1 MAAKTNEIKE
11 LSPAKSEVNRLIS
24 DAMKALKEYEE
35 YDQEKIDY
43 FVVKCSVTLWIN
55 TMNWLVLSVLSSIQL
70 KKVLRLMLTPATSWV
85 KKLVSP
91 WPLKIRRIAKKRDG
105 WKMLKNWH
113 ILHTEI
119 SVHLPI
125 HVSND

>member
-11 LSPAKSEVNRLIS
+11 LSPAKLEVNRLIS

-55 TMNWLVLSVLSSIQL
+55 TVNWLVLSVLSSIQL

-85 KKLVSP
+85 RKLVSP
-91 WPLKIRRIAKKRDG
+91 WPLKIRRTAKKRDG
-105 WKMLKNWH
+105 WKMLKNWY

-125 HVSND
+125 HAFQ

>member
-11 LSPAKSEVNRLIS
+11 LSPAKLEVNRLIS

-55 TMNWLVLSVLSSIQL
+55 TVNLLVLSVLSSIQL

-85 KKLVSP
+85 RKLVSP
-91 WPLKIRRIAKKRDG
+91 WPLKIRRTAKKRDG
-105 WKMLKNWH
+105 WKMLKNWY

-125 HVSND
+125 HALQ

>member
-11 LSPAKSEVNRLIS
+11 LSPAKLEVNRLIS

-55 TMNWLVLSVLSSIQL
+55 TVNLLVLSVLSSIQL

-91 WPLKIRRIAKKRDG
+91 WPLKIRRTAKKRDG
-105 WKMLKNWH
+105 WKMLKNCH
-113 ILHTEI
+113 ILHTKI

-125 HVSND
+125 HAFQ

>member
-11 LSPAKSEVNRLIS
+11 LSPAKLEVNRLIS

-55 TMNWLVLSVLSSIQL
+55 TVNWLVLSVLSSIQL
-70 KKVLRLMLTPATSWV
+70 KKVLRLMLMPATNWV
-85 KKLVSP
+85 RKLVLP
-91 WPLKIRRIAKKRDG
+91 WPLKIRRTVKKPSG
-105 WKMLKNWH
+105 WKTLKNWH
-113 ILHTEI
+113 ILHTKI
-119 SVHLPI
+119 NVHLPT
-125 HVSND
+125 HVFQ

>member
-1 MAAKTNEIKE
+1 MAAKTNEVKE
-11 LSPAKSEVNRLIS
+11 LSPAKLEVNGLVN
-24 DAMKALKEYEE
+24 DVMETLKEYEE

-43 FVVKCSVTLWIN
+43 FVAKCSVTLCVN
-55 TMNWLVLSVLSSIQL
+55 TVNWLVLSVLSSIRL
-70 KKVLRLMLTPATSWV
+70 KKVLKLMPTPATSWIR
-85 KKLVSP
+85 KLVSP
-91 WPLKIRRIAKKRDG
+91 WPLKIRRTVKKRDG

>member
-11 LSPAKSEVNRLIS
+11 LSPAKLEVNRLIS
-24 DAMKALKEYEE
+24 NAMKALKEYEE

-55 TMNWLVLSVLSSIQL
+55 TVNWLVLSVLSSIQL

-85 KKLVSP
+85 RKLVSP
-91 WPLKIRRIAKKRDG
+91 WPLKIRRTAKKRDG

>member
-11 LSPAKSEVNRLIS
+11 LSPAKLEVNRLIS
-24 DAMKALKEYEE
+24 NAMKALKEYEE

-55 TMNWLVLSVLSSIQL
+55 TVNLLVLSVLSSIQL

-85 KKLVSP
+85 RKLVSP
-91 WPLKIRRIAKKRDG
+91 WPLKIRRTVKKRDR

-113 ILHTEI
+113 ILHTKI

-125 HVSND
+125 HAFQ

>member
-11 LSPAKSEVNRLIS
+11 LSPAKLEVNRLIS

-55 TMNWLVLSVLSSIQL
+55 TVNWLVLSVLSSIQL

-85 KKLVSP
+85 RKLVSP
-91 WPLKIRRIAKKRDG
+91 WPLKIRRTAKKRDG
-105 WKMLKNWH
+105 WKMLKNWY

>member
-11 LSPAKSEVNRLIS
+11 LSPAKLEVNRLIS
-24 DAMKALKEYEE
+24 NAMKALKEYEE

-55 TMNWLVLSVLSSIQL
+55 TVNWLVLSVLSSIQL

-85 KKLVSP
+85 RKLVSP
-91 WPLKIRRIAKKRDG
+91 WPLKIRRTVKKRDG

>member
-11 LSPAKSEVNRLIS
+11 LSPAKLEVNRLIS

-55 TMNWLVLSVLSSIQL
+55 TVNWLVLSVLSSIQL
-70 KKVLRLMLTPATSWV
+70 KKVLRLMLTPATS
-85 KKLVSP
+85 LS
-91 WPLKIRRIAKKRDG
+91 LI
-105 WKMLKNWH
+105 H
-113 ILHTEI
+113 I
-119 SVHLPI
+119 
-125 HVSND
+125 

>member
-11 LSPAKSEVNRLIS
+11 LSPAKLEVNRLIS
-24 DAMKALKEYEE
+24 NAMKALKEYEE

-55 TMNWLVLSVLSSIQL
+55 TVNLLVLSVLSSIQL

-85 KKLVSP
+85 RKLVSP
-91 WPLKIRRIAKKRDG
+91 WPLKIRRTAKKRDG
-105 WKMLKNWH
+105 WKTLKNWH
-113 ILHTEI
+113 ILHTKI

-125 HVSND
+125 HAFQ